1 MFDAI
6 DNVFTNATI
15 DDTEISV
22 SQTKNM
28 NIVAYSAH
36 SSIKTYWIK
45 LQKNE
50 SQLKYYRNQKY

>member
-6 DNVFTNATI
+6 DNVFANATI
-15 DDTEISV
+15 DDIEISV

-28 NIVAYSAH
+28 NIVAYSTH

-50 SQLKYYRNQKY
+50 SQFKYYRNQKY